1 MCYGEVR
8 RCARLCK
15 VTTMKLTFLLALG
28 LVGVFA
34 APARAAQAAP
44 GYVNENPADPAPLK
58 LNGVEGR
65 VRGLG
70 GDAIPRASVSLFTE
84 DRHELVATVMSDRD
98 GKFRFTKVEKGLYRV
113 VARVEGLCAANIPIL
128 VESSILAHHKL
139 EITMQPKDVDK
150 CSYGMAK

>member
-1 MCYGEVR
+1 
-8 RCARLCK
+8 
-15 VTTMKLTFLLALG
+15 MKLTVLLAMG
-28 LVGVFA
+28 LVGMFAA
-34 APARAAQAAP
+34 APAQAAQAIPATAP
-44 GYVNENPADPAPLK
+44 AYINENPADPAPLK
-58 LNGVEGR
+58 LVGVEGR

-70 GDAIPRASVSLFTE
+70 GDTMPRVSVSLFTE

-98 GKFRFTKVEKGLYRV
+98 GKFKFEKVGKGLYRV

-128 VESSILAHHKL
+128 VESSFLAHHRL

>member
-1 MCYGEVR
+1 M
-8 RCARLCK
+8 K
-15 VTTMKLTFLLALG
+15 TTLLLNAFLAAFLVATTPAGLAHAAAA
-28 LVGVFA
+28 A
-34 APARAAQAAP
+34 APA
-44 GYVNENPADPAPLK
+44 YVDENATDPAPLK
-58 LNGVEGR
+58 LDGLEGS

-70 GDAIPRASVSLFTE
+70 GDAMPRVSVSLFTE
-84 DRHELVATVMSDRD
+84 QGHTMVATVVSDKD
-98 GKFRFTKVEKGLYRV
+98 GKFKFTKVDKGLYRV